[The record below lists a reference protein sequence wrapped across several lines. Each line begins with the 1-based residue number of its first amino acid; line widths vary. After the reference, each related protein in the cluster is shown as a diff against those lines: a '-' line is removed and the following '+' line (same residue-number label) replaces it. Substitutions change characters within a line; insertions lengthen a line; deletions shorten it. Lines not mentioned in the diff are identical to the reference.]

1 MNDPIDHFA
10 YCIQLIGGLTA
21 ASRRL
26 GIDERAIRR
35 FTNGERPISAGLLQD
50 LAKTL
55 HQLAAE
61 ANAAEAEIAAILS
74 AEPAAPSAG

>member
-1 MNDPIDHFA
+1 MPDPLDHFA
-10 YCIQLIGGLTA
+10 YCIQLLVGVTP

-35 FTNGERPISAGLLQD
+35 FSSGERPISAGLLQD

-61 ANAAEAEIAAILS
+61 AQAAEAAIAEILT
-74 AEPAAPSAG
+74 AEPAPPPAG

>member
-1 MNDPIDHFA
+1 MQDPLDHFA
-10 YCIQLIGGLTA
+10 YCIQLLGGVTA

-35 FTNGERPISAGLLQD
+35 FSTGERPISAGLLQD

-55 HQLAAE
+55 RQLAAE
-61 ANAAEAEIAAILS
+61 ASAADAKIAEILS
-74 AEPAAPSAG
+74 VEPAAPPAA

>member
-1 MNDPIDHFA
+1 MEDPREHFA
-10 YCIQLIGGLTA
+10 YCVQLLGGLTA

-35 FTNGERPISAGLLQD
+35 FINAERPIGPGLLQD

-61 ANAAEAEIAAILS
+61 ATAAEAAIAEILG
-74 AEPAAPSAG
+74 AETDRA